1 MKNFV
6 ESDFDF
12 NTATTLYNNRDKV
25 SILLARANNG
35 KQYVVKR
42 LKVSSIDEANTLLKE
57 SYAMMGLNH
66 ENIIKIHA
74 GLLGGSGGSFEYFL
88 FVMDYFPDGDLA
100 IEIKLRG
107 QRRNFWSQTDL
118 LQIFQGMA
126 SGFGYMQNK
135 AIAHRDKTSE
145 YLEARQ

>member
-42 LKVSSIDEANTLLKE
+42 LKVSRVDEANTLLKE
-57 SYAMMGLNH
+57 SYAIMGLNH

-74 GLLGGSGGSFEYFL
+74 GLIGGSGRPSEYFL
-88 FVMDYFPDGDLA
+88 LVMDYLSN
-100 IEIKLRG
+100 R
-107 QRRNFWSQTDL
+107 W
-118 LQIFQGMA
+118 
-126 SGFGYMQNK
+126 
-135 AIAHRDKTSE
+135 
-145 YLEARQ
+145 